1 MRSVRRKKIH
11 TLFFNNSKVKVRFMT
26 LLFSLL
32 VLVFGLAVLSD
43 TAGYGLGKGAG
54 ALAGAI
60 LGSETT
66 DNYGMKPFLVI
77 YGGYVGANTAG
88 GILGDKLSTEIK
100 NKIAVSDKEK
110 MEKWYG

>member
-1 MRSVRRKKIH
+1 MN
-11 TLFFNNSKVKVRFMT
+11 LGKVPGYTGEINYIVAVNKDFKNY
-26 LLFSLL
+26 SGKD
-32 VLVFGLAVLSD
+32 FGLAVLSD

-66 DNYGMKPFLVI
+66 DNDGMKPFLVI

-110 MEKWYG
+110 MEK

>member
-1 MRSVRRKKIH
+1 
-11 TLFFNNSKVKVRFMT
+11 
-26 LLFSLL
+26 
-32 VLVFGLAVLSD
+32 
-43 TAGYGLGKGAG
+43 
-54 ALAGAI
+54 
-60 LGSETT
+60 
-66 DNYGMKPFLVI
+66 MKPFLVI